1 MIEAKILMEAIP
13 TVITISQS
21 VICFVKGIIGQAPES
36 KVKKKNIEKLFAF
49 IQDADFTRG
58 YKRPPDDEDSIEL
71 FAKWISKYFTRGRPI
86 KYKESLPLADINKH
100 LCSIGGPV
108 DHPFTRYAMGYDN
121 KAQNWSSILPFIY
134 PLKEAETETATIL
147 RKWKG
152 KQWKGKN
159 WYIADREGKIK
170 FVPGVDKDGF
180 LNKDYFMLIIAP
192 NTFTKK
198 AFYTGQKHLIIA
210 PAHGLAQLAIEGIL
224 DNDKFLSEITDVRQ
238 KSEYM
243 QAIVEVPAKMTKD
256 GYAPKGNFIIR
267 EKEALDLSEFKNI
280 PKYMDWI

>member
-21 VICFVKGIIGQAPES
+21 VICFLKGIKRQAPES
-36 KVKKKNIEKLFAF
+36 KAKKENIENLFDF

-58 YKRPPDDEDSIEL
+58 YNRPRDDDDSIKL
-71 FAKWISKYFTRGRPI
+71 FEKWICKYFKRNRKI
-86 KYKESLPLADINKH
+86 EYKKHLPFADINKH
-100 LCSIGGPV
+100 LCSMGGPV
-108 DHPFTRYAMGYDN
+108 DHPFTRYAMGYDK
-121 KAQNWSSILPFIY
+121 KAQKWSSILPFIY
-134 PLKEAETETATIL
+134 PIKEAETETATIL

-152 KQWKGKN
+152 KQWKEKN

-170 FVPGVDKDGF
+170 FTPGVDNDDF

-210 PAHGLAQLAIEGIL
+210 PAHGLAQLAIEDIL
-224 DNDKFLSEITDVRQ
+224 DNDKFLSEIIKVRQ
-238 KSEYM
+238 KSEYL
-243 QAIVEVPAKMTKD
+243 QAIVEVPAIMTEH

-267 EKEALDLSEFKNI
+267 EKEPLDLNEFKNI
-280 PKYMDWI
+280 PEFRDWI